1 MKGNNENKTNFSIFI
16 NNNVDIDNTISDFN
30 PDFKKKDYDFLEKDL
45 KNLDIK
51 ETNEILKQLEN
62 LNLSTEKS
70 FDTTFEHPNFN
81 FGKAESII
89 KQNDIKDEIFK
100 NLKETE
106 NKSKNINNID
116 LSLKINKIEEEP
128 NEAKDEDNEQ
138 LSEFLLKGKIS
149 RICTSFQGYSL
160 DQKCYNYLNDFI
172 PYLNELT
179 PKLYKPMDNLFEVYI
194 VLLNKIKQEFN
205 VKDNLIHKLNDISLN
220 NEGYEKNLLKLKKEI
235 KNKEKEMSI
244 LVRKASFEKEQT
256 EDDTKSKI
264 FEINSL
270 KKENIELNNKLSLYK
285 NQINKIEADN
295 KALQNKIKY
304 YIIERENK
312 KNNTNDNNN
321 KKNKQEEF
329 KVNNDRYLAIKK
341 LNMSLVYLLKDI
353 NKNLCKYDYGLN
365 KLYIDKNNI
374 ADGDREL
381 EYEIEDL
388 SPEIETH
395 LLVDENNNKRLYK
408 HFMFNMDIINSKIID
423 ILKKNA
429 QIFQKLT
436 KLKEESNKN
445 NSCKNL
451 NSDKKKINNYI
462 GKKEQKNN
470 SRKGF
475 VNKENK
481 DLKSSYDMPNF
492 YKTYKNSA
500 ISIDNNNSRNNIEFD
515 NSENKNC
522 TRKSFLNFYNNDE
535 RNIEENLER
544 GGAIDPRLYDNYKT
558 NKAGYFFD
566 KNLLFKDD
574 EMNGAKRK

>member
-16 NNNVDIDNTISDFN
+16 NNNVDIDNTISEFN
-30 PDFKKKDYDFLEKDL
+30 LDFKKKDEDFLDKDL
-45 KNLDIK
+45 KPIDIK
-51 ETNEILKQLEN
+51 ETKDILKQLEN

-70 FDTTFEHPNFN
+70 FDTTFDHPNFN

-89 KQNDIKDEIFK
+89 KQNDVNDELFN

-106 NKSKNINNID
+106 NKYKNVTNID
-116 LSLKINKIEEEP
+116 LSLKIDKIEEEP
-128 NEAKDEDNEQ
+128 NETKDEDNEQ
-138 LSEFLLKGKIS
+138 LSEFLLKGKIN

-160 DQKCYNYLNDFI
+160 NQKCYNYLNDFI
-172 PYLNELT
+172 PYLNELN
-179 PKLYKPMDNLFEVYI
+179 PKLFKPMDNLFEIYI
-194 VLLNKIKQEFN
+194 ELLNKIKQEFT
-205 VKDNLIHKLNDISLN
+205 VKENLIHKLNDISLN
-220 NEGYEKNLLKLKKEI
+220 NESYEKSLMKLKKEI
-235 KNKEKEMSI
+235 KNKEKEMCVLI
-244 LVRKASFEKEQT
+244 QKATIEKEQT

-264 FEINSL
+264 LEINSL
-270 KKENIELNNKLSLYK
+270 KKENVELNNKLMLYK
-285 NQINKIEADN
+285 NQINKTEAEN
-295 KALQNKIKY
+295 NALQNKIKY
-304 YIIERENK
+304 YIMERENK
-312 KNNTNDNNN
+312 KNIIDENNN
-321 KKNKQEEF
+321 NKNKQEEF

-436 KLKEESNKN
+436 KMKEESNKYT
-445 NSCKNL
+445 NSKNL
-451 NSDKKKINNYI
+451 NSEKKRNNYI
-462 GKKEQKNN
+462 SKKEQKI
-470 SRKGF
+470 SIRKGF
-475 VNKENK
+475 VNKDMK
-481 DLKSSYDMPNF
+481 ASYEMSNN
-492 YKTYKNSA
+492 YKTNKYNP
-500 ISIDNNNSRNNIEFD
+500 INIDNNYSRNNMELD
-515 NSENKNC
+515 NSTNKSG

-535 RNIEENLER
+535 NDLEENLEAK
-544 GGAIDPRLYDNYKT
+544 GAIDPRYYENYKT

-566 KNLLFKDD
+566 KNILFKDD